1 MKKTLKS
8 VALIMCAVTLFAFA
22 GCGKQKIDTS
32 SSSEENT
39 VPVGKIVGEWK
50 VPVNESKKI
59 NLYLSFDNDGKYNRY
74 IDFDGERILLNG
86 GDYKYYVFGGADSER
101 GTFNIENNKGTEYYP
116 GITVRTEIAGYWLTM
131 TKSDMMISGE
141 RAYAE
146 SADVIISEKLD
157 QEGINSL
164 KAGDIITF
172 SLIDDKVDGTLMANT
187 HMISK
192 VYDNGGSKEFLI
204 EYPYEFYGKK
214 SDKVSADRVLG
225 KFVGKITPENKAGSM
240 EYYYEI
246 NDGELKLWQ
255 LYYDYVDAYER
266 G

>member
-1 MKKTLKS
+1 MKGT
-8 VALIMCAVTLFAFA
+8 VRIIAVFMCAVTLCAAFA

-32 SSSEENT
+32 SSSEEST

-86 GDYKYYVFGGADSER
+86 GDYKYVSGGADSER
-101 GTFNIENNKGTEYYP
+101 GIFNIENNKGTEYYP
-116 GITVRTEIAGYWLTM
+116 GIVGRAEIAGYWLTM

-146 SADVIISEKLD
+146 PFDVIISEKLD

-192 VYDNGGSKEFLI
+192 VYDKGGSKEFLI

-225 KFVGKITPENKAGSM
+225 KLAGKISPENKAGSM

-255 LYYDYVDAYER
+255 LYYDSVGAYER